1 MSMIRML
8 ACCCD
13 GGGPDGPG
21 TDSPLC
27 NVVQWCYANRK
38 MEPDLISF
46 ATTGTKPSIKG
57 FTNVQTPDWV
67 TTVTGVT
74 VTSKTYLGGGGGLSD
89 RWRFDIEWD
98 YTAVYSGTSGS
109 ANCGCQRAG
118 VWEPFD
124 TTSFSGTGSS
134 RIILGCDSSTTPNHS
149 ISVSVSTISPTAT
162 FQQCDPPVN
171 IGASHQIEV
180 SGGAQLTAGPFP
192 KTLMDTCTELETLAI
207 AFETPVKLSNAEG
220 CGTEAHDSDLHRIT
234 FNFKYQ

>member
-46 ATTGTKPSIKG
+46 ATTGTKPETYP
-57 FTNVQTPDWV
+57 FNVQTPDWV

-89 RWRFDIEWD
+89 RWRFDIDWD

-109 ANCGCQRAG
+109 ANCGCQRGG

-134 RIILGCDSSTTPNHS
+134 RITLGCDSSTTPNHS
-149 ISVSVSTISPTAT
+149 ISVSVSGTSGQASLQT
-162 FQQCDPPVN
+162 CDP
-171 IGASHQIEV
+171 IATGGGHTLRI

-192 KTLMDTCTELETLAI
+192 RSLMDTCTELETLAI
-207 AFETPVKLSNAEG
+207 AYETPVTLFSAEG
-220 CGTEAHDSDLHRIT
+220 CGTEAQDSDLHRIT

>member
-1 MSMIRML
+1 ML

-27 NVVQWCYANRK
+27 TVVQWCYANRK

-46 ATTGTKPSIKG
+46 ATTGTKPRTVFITG
-57 FTNVQTPDWV
+57 QTPDWV

-74 VTSKTYLGGGGGLSD
+74 VTSKTYLGTGGGLSE
-89 RWRFDIEWD
+89 RWRFDIDWD

-109 ANCGCQRAG
+109 ADCGCQRLG

-134 RIILGCDSSTTPNHS
+134 SIILGCDSSTVPNNS
-149 ISVSVSTISPTAT
+149 ISVSVSGTSGQASLQT
-162 FQQCDPPVN
+162 CDPSATGGLHKLR
-171 IGASHQIEV
+171 I

-192 KTLMDTCTELETLAI
+192 RTLMDTCTELETLAI
-207 AFETPVKLSNAEG
+207 AYETPVTLFDAYG
-220 CGTEAHDSDLHRIT
+220 CGTEAQDSDLHRIT

>member
-1 MSMIRML
+1 ML

-46 ATTGTKPSIKG
+46 ATTGTKPETYP
-57 FTNVQTPDWV
+57 FNVQTPDWV

-74 VTSKTYLGGGGGLSD
+74 VTSKTYLGGGGGLTG
-89 RWRFDIEWD
+89 RWRFDIDWD

-109 ANCGCQRAG
+109 ADCGCQRAG

-134 RIILGCDSSTTPNHS
+134 RIILGCDSSTSPNHS
-149 ISVSVSTISPTAT
+149 ISVSVTSGAGGGAS
-162 FQQCDPPVN
+162 FQACDPPVN
-171 IGASHQIEV
+171 AGGGHIVAV
-180 SGGAQLTAGPFP
+180 TGGAQLTAGPSP
-192 KTLMDTCTELETLAI
+192 LSLMDTCTELETLAI
-207 AFETPVKLSNAEG
+207 AFETPVKLFSAEG
-220 CGTEAHDSDLHRIT
+220 CGTEAQDSDLHRIT
-234 FNFKYQ
+234 LNFKYQ

>member
-27 NVVQWCYANRK
+27 SVVSWCYANK
-38 MEPDLISF
+38 KTEPDLISF
-46 ATTGTKPSIKG
+46 ATTGTKPRTVYISG
-57 FTNVQTPDWV
+57 QTPDWV

-74 VTSKTYLGGGGGLSD
+74 VTSKTLLPNLGNLSN
-89 RWRFDIEWD
+89 RWRFDIDWD

-109 ANCGCQRAG
+109 ADCGCQRAG

-134 RIILGCDSSTTPNHS
+134 SILLGCDFSTTPNHS
-149 ISVSVSTISPTAT
+149 ISVSVTGSDSLLQA
-162 FQQCDPPVN
+162 CDPPAN
-171 IGASHQIEV
+171 PPSGTQSLRI

-207 AFETPVKLSNAEG
+207 AYETPVALISAEG
-220 CGTEAHDSDLHRIT
+220 CGTEAADSDLHRIT
-234 FNFKYQ
+234 FNFEYQ